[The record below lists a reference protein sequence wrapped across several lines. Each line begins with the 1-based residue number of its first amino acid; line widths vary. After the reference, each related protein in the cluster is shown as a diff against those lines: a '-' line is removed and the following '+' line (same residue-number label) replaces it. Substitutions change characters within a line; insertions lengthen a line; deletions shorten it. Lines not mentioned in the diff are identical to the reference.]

1 VQVNAH
7 SYRIGVLGYSCLA
20 RGGTMERMNEKSQ
33 TTHAEHADELRAELK
48 NRVNNRSHRPDSENF
63 KEFMT
68 SNWEERKDL
77 GVTAGAFAQ
86 FTPARREAVSQAFPG
101 DRLVVPA
108 GGLKVR
114 SNDTDYRF
122 RPHSAFAHLTGF
134 GTDQEP
140 DAVLVLDPTF
150 AEDGSPTGH
159 EAILFVRPL
168 ADRTSEEF
176 YADSRYGEF
185 WVGARPT
192 LEDVERLTGI
202 RTAHI
207 DSLSDVLAKDLGPG
221 HVQLRVVLDA
231 DPAIEALA
239 EGLRAEAGMDVAS
252 EEGSAELAELDSK
265 LSEVLAE
272 IRLCKDEWEVEQ
284 MREAVAQSIA
294 GFAEVVKNLP
304 RAVEH
309 RRGERV
315 IETVFDANARLEGN
329 TVGYET
335 IAAAGEHATTLHW
348 ITNDGQVREGELV
361 LVDAGVEVES
371 LYTADVTRTLPIN
384 GKYSQVQ
391 RKVYQAVL
399 DAADAAFEV
408 AVPGN
413 KFSDVHAAAM
423 KVIAARL
430 EEWGLLPVSAEE
442 SLSPTGQQHRR
453 WMVHGTS
460 HHLGLD
466 VHDCAAARREM
477 YVDGVIEPGMVFTI
491 EPGLYFK
498 ADDLAVPQEYRG
510 IGVRIEDDVLI
521 TEDGNENLTAALPR
535 RPDDVEAW
543 MAELLK

>member
-1 VQVNAH
+1 
-7 SYRIGVLGYSCLA
+7 
-20 RGGTMERMNEKSQ
+20 MNENTQ
-33 TTHAEHADELRAELK
+33 PTHAEGETAEELRAELK
-48 NRVNNRSHRPDSENF
+48 NRVNNRSHRPNSEKF

-68 SNWEERKDL
+68 SNWEDRKDL
-77 GVTAGAFAQ
+77 GIVAGDFAS
-86 FTPARREAVSQAFPG
+86 FTPARRDAVSAAFPG
-101 DRLVVPA
+101 ERLVVPA

-140 DAVLVLDPTF
+140 DAVLVLNPTF
-150 AEDGSPTGH
+150 DQDGNPTGH

-168 ADRTSEEF
+168 ADRNSEEF

-202 RTAHI
+202 RAAHI
-207 DSLSDVLAKDLGPG
+207 DSLTDVLSKDLGPG
-221 HVQLRVVLDA
+221 HVSLRVVPEADA
-231 DPAIEALA
+231 EIEALVEA
-239 EGLRAEAGMDVAS
+239 LRAEAGFDVAS
-252 EEGSAELAELDSK
+252 EEATAELAEIDAK
-265 LSEVLAE
+265 LAEVLAE
-272 IRLCKDEWEVEQ
+272 IRLTKDDWEIEQ

-335 IAAAGEHATTLHW
+335 IAAAGDHATTLHW
-348 ITNDGQVREGELV
+348 ITNDGKVNEGELV

-384 GKYSQVQ
+384 GTYSDIQ
-391 RKVYQAVL
+391 RKIYQAVL

-442 SLSPTGQQHRR
+442 SLSPEGQQHRR

-498 ADDLAVPQEYRG
+498 SDDLAVPEEYRG
-510 IGVRIEDDVLI
+510 IGVRIEDDVLV
-521 TEDGNENLTAALPR
+521 TENGNENLTAALPR
-535 RPDDVEAW
+535 KPEEVEAW
-543 MAELLK
+543 MASLLK